1 MAEKLTLFDLQAHK
15 DEPSYQFV
23 LQTLNDLWEN
33 YMYNAR
39 ELNDADVDQID
50 LIDIGFFREWCDKEG
65 FFTIEHLLPESDFTM
80 QAIIKYCIQEVNA

>member
-1 MAEKLTLFDLQAHK
+1 MTEKLTLNNLQAHK

-39 ELNDADVDQID
+39 ELNDADVD
-50 LIDIGFFREWCDKEG
+50 
-65 FFTIEHLLPESDFTM
+65 
-80 QAIIKYCIQEVNA
+80 